1 MMASDPIT
9 SWQILLFSHSVV
21 SDSLWLHGLQHT
33 SPPCPSPPPR
43 ACSNSCPLSRSCH
56 PTILSSVVPFSSC
69 FQSFPASQ
77 SFPVSWLFTP
87 GGQSIGVSASASV
100 LPMNIQGWF
109 PLGLTGF
116 ISLLFKR
123 LSSVFSSTQFE
134 GISSSLSFLY
144 GPSLTS
150 VHDYWKNHSFT
161 IWTFVSKATSL
172 LFKTKLCEPLPC
184 FILYFKAKFA
194 YYSRYFLTSYFY
206 IPVLD
211 NGFISMYDK
220 IHYNKKK
227 KKKEKYIFFC
237 SKSSCRAS

>member
-1 MMASDPIT
+1 MASDSIT
-9 SWQILLFSHSVV
+9 SWQILLLFSRSVV

-33 SPPCPSPPPR
+33 SLPCPSPSPR

-56 PTILSSVVPFSSC
+56 PIILSSVIPFSSC

-77 SFPVSWLFTP
+77 SFPVSRLFTS

-123 LSSVFSSTQFE
+123 LSSIFSSTQFE
-134 GISSSLSFLY
+134 SISSSLSLLY

-150 VHDYWKNHSFT
+150 VHDHWKNHSFDYMGLRRQSNVS
-161 IWTFVSKATSL
+161 TF
-172 LFKTKLCEPLPC
+172 
-184 FILYFKAKFA
+184 
-194 YYSRYFLTSYFY
+194 
-206 IPVLD
+206 
-211 NGFISMYDK
+211 
-220 IHYNKKK
+220 
-227 KKKEKYIFFC
+227 
-237 SKSSCRAS
+237 